1 MTDMK
6 KKKKEQQQQQ
16 AIKLPKGYIL
26 SPQLDR

>member
-1 MTDMK
+1 MIDMIK
-6 KKKKEQQQQQ
+6 KKKKEQQQQ